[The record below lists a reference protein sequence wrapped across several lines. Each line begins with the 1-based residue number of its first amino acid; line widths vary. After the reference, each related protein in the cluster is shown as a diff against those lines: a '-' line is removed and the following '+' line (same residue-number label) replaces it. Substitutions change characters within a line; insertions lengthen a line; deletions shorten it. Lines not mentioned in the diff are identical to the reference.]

1 MEKTKGRMTLR
12 IIISILVAIAV
23 WLYVDIGQA
32 TNVSTNV
39 RDVPVEFSGENSV
52 LADRGLMIVSGYDTT
67 INLRIEG
74 PRRELWKLDK
84 EAIRIVADTSNIT
97 ETGVQTL
104 KYEVIFPD
112 NVSRSDLTVK
122 ASAYTVTVTVG
133 ELYTKE
139 IPVRC
144 EVVGELAEGFHAEEV
159 QLDPSQ
165 LVLRGQRDDLL
176 NVSYAKIQLDVS
188 GATKTVVQGIA
199 YTLYDYNDVPVENEN
214 IRAATKMIQATL
226 PVYTTKTVPLV
237 INFVSAPGSTEETM
251 ECTLAPQKSVT
262 ISGEKEI
269 LDTIDSI
276 VLGEIYLQDLSGSQT
291 VVYDIPVP
299 EGTVL
304 VDDITQVTATIVVTG
319 VTERTLAVTA
329 FQFAGVPEGYT
340 VTPVTESL
348 NIVMRGLTKEI
359 EALKAENI
367 SVTVD
372 LAGVEEP
379 GNYTLPVTVE
389 VTGYNNVS
397 AKGSYQIIVN
407 LAPAETV
414 EPDNPGGADNA
425 DNTGNTNN
433 G

>member
-1 MEKTKGRMTLR
+1 
-12 IIISILVAIAV
+12 
-23 WLYVDIGQA
+23 
-32 TNVSTNV
+32 
-39 RDVPVEFSGENSV
+39 
-52 LADRGLMIVSGYDTT
+52 
-67 INLRIEG
+67 
-74 PRRELWKLDK
+74 
-84 EAIRIVADTSNIT
+84 
-97 ETGVQTL
+97 
-104 KYEVIFPD
+104 
-112 NVSRSDLTVK
+112 
-122 ASAYTVTVTVG
+122 
-133 ELYTKE
+133 
-139 IPVRC
+139 
-144 EVVGELAEGFHAEEV
+144 
-159 QLDPSQ
+159 
-165 LVLRGQRDDLL
+165 
-176 NVSYAKIQLDVS
+176 
-188 GATKTVVQGIA
+188 
-199 YTLYDYNDVPVENEN
+199 
-214 IRAATKMIQATL
+214 
-226 PVYTTKTVPLV
+226 
-237 INFVSAPGSTEETM
+237 M

-269 LDTIDSI
+269 LDTIESI

-367 SVTVD
+367 SVTAD

-407 LAPAETV
+407 LAPTETV
-414 EPDNPGGADNA
+414 ESDNPGGADNA
-425 DNTGNTNN
+425 DSTGNTNN